1 MHMKQVV
8 LAIAAASA
16 VFYAIGRNGQKADLS
31 LNAPATVQSAMAA
44 GSSPSD
50 APPSE
55 MELVQAPPA
64 TGPGAPLPSA
74 RPGQSAQR
82 PPIVDESALRYF
94 AAQGD
99 TRRLEAELAR
109 LRALYPEWKPPADL
123 TSPVQTGDAE
133 LERMWKLFS
142 EGKLGEVR
150 AAIAQRSTADPNWR
164 APEDLVAR
172 LDTAEAAQ
180 RLVNASNARQWEQVI
195 RLGTETPALLTCA
208 NVDALWRVAEAFV
221 HTGRPERARDAY
233 AYVLGNCNSPA
244 ERVGTMQKALATLSE
259 PLTEQLLAQERQT
272 EFSSIRDEL
281 ARRRIGRAA
290 EDAAVAVSQEDVR
303 RIEALANAATTPDD
317 AILLGF
323 YTFRRNDP
331 VKAEN
336 WFKTALSRNGGAKA
350 AEGAVLALGANRK
363 YQEAETLGSQWLD
376 ASAANR
382 KAYLDVATSL
392 ITQEPPPR
400 LERAVL
406 ERIAKTVGTDRYVP
420 GAAALGWYAYNSGQ
434 ISPAAT
440 WFETARNWD
449 RGYEPAAYGLA
460 LARQRLRDQAGLRA
474 IIAEWGSRSER
485 IATLLNPRRNRET
498 RGPDLSRQDL
508 IRQDLH
514 RQDLHRQD
522 LLRHDMARDTVP
534 VLPGRSLVETA
545 PRRAIRA
552 ETARIYPEDDVGAE
566 PVQRRRSAQLRP
578 AGGCGNGTTGAA
590 ALQRGWCLLN
600 LKRPAAAAE
609 AFAAAMR
616 SGSGQIAADAA
627 AGKTYA
633 KLQQGLTAEAGVA
646 AAGTDL
652 PPARRR
658 ELTTLLLSERFYA
671 QYDAK
676 DFNGALVTLS
686 ERARHAPE
694 TTDLMLMRGWSYFHL
709 GRYDDASKVFT
720 ALHRASGSSKA
731 LSGLTAIRDIT
742 KQNRY

>member
-1 MHMKQVV
+1 MHVRQVF

-16 VFYAIGRNGQKADLS
+16 VFYAVGRYGPRGDAS
-31 LNAPATVQSAMAA
+31 LDAPALWSATAA
-44 GSSPSD
+44 DGSTTEAS
-50 APPSE
+50 APGL
-55 MELVQAPPA
+55 ELAQAPTTAQPA
-64 TGPGAPLPSA
+64 PAA
-74 RPGQSAQR
+74 PGQSGQRVQR

-94 AAQGD
+94 ASQGD

-123 TSPVQTGDAE
+123 TSPAQTGDAE
-133 LERMWKLFS
+133 LDRMWRLFAD
-142 EGKLGEVR
+142 GKLSELR
-150 AAIAQRSTADPNWR
+150 AAIAQRGTTDPNWR
-164 APEDLVAR
+164 VPDDLIAR

-221 HTGRPERARDAY
+221 NTARPERARDAY
-233 AYVLGNCNSPA
+233 AYVLTNCTNPA
-244 ERVGTMQKALATLSE
+244 ERIGTMQKALATLSDA
-259 PLTEQLLAQERQT
+259 LTEQLLAQERQS

-290 EDAAVAVSQEDVR
+290 EDARLTVPPDDLR
-303 RIEALANAATTPDD
+303 RVEALANAATTPDD

-323 YTFRRNDP
+323 YALHRNDP
-331 VKAEN
+331 LKAET
-336 WFKTALSRNGGAKA
+336 WFKMALSRNGGAKA
-350 AEGAVLALGANRK
+350 AEGAVLALGANQK
-363 YQEAETLGSQWLD
+363 YQEAEALGAQWLE
-376 ASAANR
+376 AGATNR

-400 LERAVL
+400 LDRAVL
-406 ERIAKTVGTDRYVP
+406 ERIAKTVGTDRYAP
-420 GAAALGWYAYNSGQ
+420 GAAGLGWYAYNAGQ

-474 IIAEWGSRSER
+474 IMAEWGGRSER
-485 IATLLNPRRNRET
+485 IASLLDPRRNRAP
-498 RGPDLSRQDL
+498 RGQDVSRQDL
-508 IRQDLH
+508 SVQERNRQDLAAETTPIP
-514 RQDLHRQD
+514 DS
-522 LLRHDMARDTVP
+522 
-534 VLPGRSLVETA
+534 RSPTDA
-545 PRRAIRA
+545 GPRRIARTEALRPFVEA
-552 ETARIYPEDDVGAE
+552 EIDSE
-566 PVQRRRSAQLRP
+566 PVSRRRVRPPQP
-578 AGGCGNGTTGAA
+578 AGGCGNGIAGAA

-600 LKRPAAAAE
+600 LKRPAAAAL
-609 AFAAAMR
+609 AFEAAMR
-616 SGSGQIAADAA
+616 TGNSQVASDAA
-627 AGKTYA
+627 TGKTYA

-646 AAGTDL
+646 AASANL

-658 ELTTLLLSERFYA
+658 ELSALLLSERFFA

-676 DFNGALVTLS
+676 DFDGALVTLS

-694 TTDLMLMRGWSYFHL
+694 TTDLMLMRGWSYFNL

-720 ALHRASGSSKA
+720 TLYRANGSPQALA
-731 LSGLTAIRDIT
+731 GLTAIRDIT
-742 KQNRY
+742 QRNRY